1 MNIYIQTNS
10 KQFLASKVSAY
21 SFIRFGHNV
30 KLMNFEESEIL
41 KKYLGKK
48 YLRSGKLKTYENDLQ
63 SFTPLRFLAPILN
76 NNKDLILV
84 IDPDIF
90 AISDPKI
97 ILDNV
102 NDDYD
107 LYCTSYNQILRS
119 EMMLINSK
127 KIQCNFEKII
137 KELFEFKIDYKDL
150 MSLSFDPSLKI
161 KIIDNK
167 FNSHDKITD
176 DTVLLHTTNR
186 ITQPWKESLIIDFD
200 KGNSTIFNYFK
211 NITKKTLGM
220 KFDRNIIQSKYQK
233 HPDHKVLN
241 AIKTIFLEAKRNN
254 FITEQEIQFA
264 IKNKFISEK
273 IFN

>member
-1 MNIYIQTNS
+1 MNVYIQTNS

-21 SFIRFGHNV
+21 SFVRFGHNV
-30 KLMNFEESEIL
+30 KLMSFEESEIL

-48 YLRSGKLKTYENDLQ
+48 YLKNGKLKTYENDLQ
-63 SFTPLRFLAPILN
+63 SFTPLRFLAPTLN

-90 AISDPKI
+90 AINDPKI

-119 EMMLINSK
+119 EMMLVNAK
-127 KIQCNFEKII
+127 KIQWNFEKII

-150 MSLSFDPSLKI
+150 MSLSFDTSLKI
-161 KIIDNK
+161 KIIENK

-176 DTVLLHTTNR
+176 DTILLHTTNR
-186 ITQPWKESLIIDFD
+186 ITQPWKEDLLIDFD
-200 KGNSTIFNYFK
+200 IGNKTILNYLK

-220 KFDRNIIQSKYQK
+220 KFDKNIVESKYQK
-233 HPDHKVLN
+233 HPDNMVINK
-241 AIKTIFLEAKRNN
+241 IKEIFLEAKKNN
-254 FITEQEIQFA
+254 FINDQEIQFA
-264 IKNKFISEK
+264 INNKSISKK

>member
-1 MNIYIQTNS
+1 MNVYIQTNS

-21 SFIRFGHNV
+21 SFVRFGHNV

-48 YLRSGKLKTYENDLQ
+48 YLKNGKLKTYENDLQ
-63 SFTPLRFLAPILN
+63 SFTPLRFLAPTLN

-90 AISDPKI
+90 AINDPKI

-102 NDDYD
+102 NDNYD

-119 EMMLINSK
+119 EMMLINAK
-127 KIQCNFEKII
+127 KIQWNFEKII

-150 MSLSFDPSLKI
+150 MSLSFDTSLKI
-161 KIIDNK
+161 KIIENK
-167 FNSHDKITD
+167 FNSHDKITN
-176 DTVLLHTTNR
+176 DTILLHTTNR
-186 ITQPWKESLIIDFD
+186 ITQPWKEDLLIDFD
-200 KGNSTIFNYFK
+200 IGNKTILNYLK

-220 KFDRNIIQSKYQK
+220 KFDKNIVESKYQK
-233 HPDHKVLN
+233 HPDNIVINLLN
-241 AIKTIFLEAKRNN
+241 
-254 FITEQEIQFA
+254 
-264 IKNKFISEK
+264 
-273 IFN
+273 

>member
-1 MNIYIQTNS
+1 MNVYIQTNS

-21 SFIRFGHNV
+21 SFVRFGHNV

-48 YLRSGKLKTYENDLQ
+48 YLKNGKLKTYENDLQ
-63 SFTPLRFLAPILN
+63 SFTPLRFLAPTLN

-90 AISDPKI
+90 AINDPKI

-102 NDDYD
+102 NDNYD

-119 EMMLINSK
+119 EMMLINAK
-127 KIQCNFEKII
+127 KIQWNFEKII

-150 MSLSFDPSLKI
+150 MSLSFDTSLKI
-161 KIIDNK
+161 KIIENK
-167 FNSHDKITD
+167 FNSHDKITNN
-176 DTVLLHTTNR
+176 TILLHTTNR
-186 ITQPWKESLIIDFD
+186 ITQPWKEDLLIDFD
-200 KGNSTIFNYFK
+200 IGNKTILNYLK

-220 KFDRNIIQSKYQK
+220 KFDKSIIESKYQK
-233 HPDHKVLN
+233 HPDNMVINK
-241 AIKTIFLEAKRNN
+241 IKEIFLEAKKKN
-254 FITEQEIQFA
+254 FINDQEIQFA
-264 IKNKFISEK
+264 IKNKSISKK
-273 IFN
+273 IFD

>member
-1 MNIYIQTNS
+1 MNVYIQTNS

-21 SFIRFGHNV
+21 SFVRFGHNV

-48 YLRSGKLKTYENDLQ
+48 YLKNGKLKTYENDLQ
-63 SFTPLRFLAPILN
+63 SFTPLRFLAPTLN

-90 AISDPKI
+90 AINDPKI

-102 NDDYD
+102 NDNYD

-119 EMMLINSK
+119 EMMLINAK
-127 KIQCNFEKII
+127 KIQWNFEKII

-150 MSLSFDPSLKI
+150 MSLSFDTSLKI
-161 KIIDNK
+161 KIIENK

-176 DTVLLHTTNR
+176 DTILLHTTNR
-186 ITQPWKESLIIDFD
+186 ITQPWKEDLLIDFD
-200 KGNSTIFNYFK
+200 IGNKTILNYLK

-220 KFDRNIIQSKYQK
+220 KFDKSIIESKYQK
-233 HPDHKVLN
+233 HPDNMVINK
-241 AIKTIFLEAKRNN
+241 IKEIFLEAKKKN
-254 FITEQEIQFA
+254 FINDQEIQFA
-264 IKNKFISEK
+264 IKNKSISKK
-273 IFN
+273 IFD

>member
-48 YLRSGKLKTYENDLQ
+48 YLRNGKLKTYENDLQ

-107 LYCTSYNQILRS
+107 LYCTSYNKILRS
-119 EMMLINSK
+119 EMMLINAK
-127 KIQCNFEKII
+127 KIQWNFEKII
-137 KELFEFKIDYKDL
+137 KELFELKIDYKNL
-150 MSLSFDPSLKI
+150 MSLSFDPFLKI

-176 DTVLLHTTNR
+176 DTILLHTTNR
-186 ITQPWKESLIIDFD
+186 ITQPWKEGLLIDFD
-200 KGNSTIFNYFK
+200 KGNSTIFNYLK

-233 HPDHKVLN
+233 HPDNRVLN
-241 AIKTIFLEAKRNN
+241 TIKTIFLEAKKNN

>member
-1 MNIYIQTNS
+1 
-10 KQFLASKVSAY
+10 
-21 SFIRFGHNV
+21 
-30 KLMNFEESEIL
+30 MNFEESEIL

-48 YLRSGKLKTYENDLQ
+48 YLKNGKLKTYENDLQ
-63 SFTPLRFLAPILN
+63 SFTPLRFLAPTLN

-90 AISDPKI
+90 AINDPKI

-119 EMMLINSK
+119 EMMLINAK
-127 KIQCNFEKII
+127 KIQWNFEKII

-150 MSLSFDPSLKI
+150 MSLSFDTSLKI
-161 KIIDNK
+161 KIIENK

-176 DTVLLHTTNR
+176 DTILLHTTNR
-186 ITQPWKESLIIDFD
+186 ITQPWKEDLLIDFD
-200 KGNSTIFNYFK
+200 IGNKTILNYLK
-211 NITKKTLGM
+211 NLTKKTLGM
-220 KFDRNIIQSKYQK
+220 KFDKNIIESKYQK
-233 HPDHKVLN
+233 HPDNMVINK
-241 AIKTIFLEAKRNN
+241 IKEIFLEAKKNN
-254 FITEQEIQFA
+254 FINDQEIQFA
-264 IKNKFISEK
+264 IKNKSISKK

>member
-1 MNIYIQTNS
+1 MNVYIQTNS

-21 SFIRFGHNV
+21 SFVRFGHNV

-48 YLRSGKLKTYENDLQ
+48 YVKNGKLKTYENDLQ
-63 SFTPLRFLAPILN
+63 SFTPLRFLAPTLN

-90 AISDPKI
+90 AINDPKI

-119 EMMLINSK
+119 EMMLINAK
-127 KIQCNFEKII
+127 KIQWNFEKII

-150 MSLSFDPSLKI
+150 MSLSFDTSLKI
-161 KIIDNK
+161 KIIENK
-167 FNSHDKITD
+167 FNSHDKITN
-176 DTVLLHTTNR
+176 DTILLHTTNR
-186 ITQPWKESLIIDFD
+186 LTQPWKEGLLIDFD
-200 KGNSTIFNYFK
+200 AGNKTILNYLK
-211 NITKKTLGM
+211 NITKKKLGI
-220 KFDRNIIQSKYQK
+220 KYDKNIIESKYQK
-233 HPDHKVLN
+233 HPNNIVINK
-241 AIKTIFLEAKRNN
+241 IKEIFLEAKKNN
-254 FITEQEIQFA
+254 FITDQEIQFA
-264 IKNKFISEK
+264 IKNKSISKE